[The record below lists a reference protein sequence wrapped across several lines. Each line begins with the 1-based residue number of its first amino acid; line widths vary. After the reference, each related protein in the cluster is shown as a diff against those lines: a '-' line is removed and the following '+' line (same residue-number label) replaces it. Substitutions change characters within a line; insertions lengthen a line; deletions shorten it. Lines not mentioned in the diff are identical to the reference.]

1 MSTHIA
7 RLLCAVPGAL
17 ALACGANAA
26 RAADWHVD
34 PKITVNAQSDDNH
47 RMTDVPGQEIDVFG
61 AELDG
66 QLTLRAEMPRGSF
79 RLVPRL
85 RSTFYPD
92 DQDEEVNNQYL
103 RMFTEYRGERSRATF
118 DANYARIETLGRYFP
133 GAGVDDD
140 DDLGE
145 PDPGEDIS
153 RSTSPNRREQLDVT
167 PEIAFDLTERTGL
180 ELGVGYQDVSYD
192 EQVADE
198 RQDYSNLDGSVAL
211 RFRTSPTK
219 SIAIGV
225 GASRFE
231 PDDGTSTDAHT
242 LTAEWS
248 NQISEISQ
256 FFVRGG
262 ASRVESAD
270 GTGGSDWNTG
280 FTGGAGVRWS
290 FEVTQ
295 VFLDVTRQLDPNASG
310 RMVERDQLRFQLR
323 RQVSPLAAIFLSA
336 RGIRDGK
343 STDDDTFQDREYAA
357 AGVGFDWRM
366 TQKFTLGGGYRYAWR
381 KYDGDPNDAASNEL
395 YLGITYEPHRP

>member
-1 MSTHIA
+1 MAGT
-7 RLLCAVPGAL
+7 
-17 ALACGANAA
+17 AN
-26 RAADWHVD
+26 AADWHFD
-34 PKITVNAQSDDNH
+34 PKITLNAQSDDNH
-47 RMTDVPGQEIDVFG
+47 RMTDVPGQEVDVFG

-79 RLVPRL
+79 RLIPRL

-92 DQDEEVNNQYL
+92 DPDEEINNQYL
-103 RMFTEYRGERSRATF
+103 RLIAERRGERSQSAF
-118 DANYARIETLGRYFP
+118 DALYSRVETLGRYFP

-145 PDPGEDIS
+145 PDPGDDIS
-153 RSTSPNRREQLDVT
+153 RSTDGNRREQLDVT
-167 PEIAFDLTERTGL
+167 PRIAFDLTERLGL
-180 ELGVGYQDVSYD
+180 ELGFGYQDVSYD
-192 EQVADE
+192 DQIADE
-198 RQDYSNLDGSVAL
+198 REDYSNLDGSVAL

-219 SIAIGV
+219 SIAVGV

-248 NQISEISQ
+248 NQISEVSQ
-256 FFVRGG
+256 VFVRGG
-262 ASRVESAD
+262 ASRVESGD

-290 FEVTQ
+290 FEVTR
-295 VFLDVTRQLDPNASG
+295 VFLDVSRYLDPNASG
-310 RMVERDQLRFQLR
+310 RMVERDQLRFELR
-323 RQVSPLAAIFLSA
+323 RQVSPLTTIFLNA
-336 RGIRDGK
+336 RGIRD
-343 STDDDTFQDREYAA
+343 SQARNDDIFQKREYAA
-357 AGVGFDWRM
+357 TGMGFDWRM

-381 KYDGDPNDAASNEL
+381 KYDGDPNDAASNEF